1 MRTISFWL
9 LIFTFVAFTS
19 GVARAQD
26 DATQQQIDKLSGEIQ
41 DLQAAIGQQ
50 DKRLDALEKK
60 VGDLS
65 DKLNQ
70 PGGNNSASADDL
82 KKLADE
88 VQEVDRKRQSDNDA
102 ILKELEK
109 LDKAMGVASP
119 ERKTTA
125 NTSTTETN
133 GAAGA
138 PQKGYEYQIASGDNL
153 SAIAKAYRAQGVKVT
168 VDQILAANPGL
179 NPKNLIVGKKIFI
192 PDANAK

>member
-1 MRTISFWL
+1 MRTLSFWL
-9 LIFTFVAFTS
+9 FIFIFAAFTS

-88 VQEVDRKRQSDNDA
+88 VQEVDKKRQSDNDA

-109 LDKAMGVASP
+109 LDKAMGVAPS
-119 ERKTTA
+119 EHKTTA
-125 NTSTTETN
+125 NTLATETN
-133 GAAGA
+133 GVAGA
-138 PQKGYEYQIASGDNL
+138 PQKGYEYQIA
-153 SAIAKAYRAQGVKVT
+153 
-168 VDQILAANPGL
+168 P
-179 NPKNLIVGKKIFI
+179 
-192 PDANAK
+192 